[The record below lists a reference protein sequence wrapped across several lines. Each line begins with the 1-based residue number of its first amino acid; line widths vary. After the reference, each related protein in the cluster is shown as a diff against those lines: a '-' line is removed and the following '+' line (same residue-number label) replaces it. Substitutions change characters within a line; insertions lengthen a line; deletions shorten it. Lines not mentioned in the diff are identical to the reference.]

1 MGLVRLA
8 LGNVYAVV
16 VLALIIMVLGAVAIV
31 SLPVDILPAFKTP
44 AVQVLTYY
52 NGMPAESVEKTITNR
67 IERWVN
73 QAPGARLVE
82 SRSLP
87 GVSVVKVFFRDDID
101 PNAALT
107 VTNSLA
113 LGTLPTLPPNTL
125 APVVMPFDPTGTL
138 PLGILTV
145 SNPRLNE
152 AAVKDVARIDVRN
165 MLGKVKGSVAPV
177 VVGGKDRNILVY
189 LDPRRLEDHRLSPLD
204 VVKAL
209 QEGNLMVTPGT
220 AYFGDTQVL
229 LDTNAMVR
237 GVADLNRLPVKITGT
252 DRVLLEDIGH
262 AEDAYSIQTSRVR
275 VNGRPQV
282 FVPIYRQGG
291 ASSLDVA
298 KDVRESIPEMQA
310 NLPEGTKLDFVMDQ
324 STYVERAI
332 KSLLEEG
339 ALGAVLVGLMILVFL
354 GNLRMTFIAVMVLPL
369 AIITSTVG
377 LAATGH
383 TINVMTL
390 AGLFLAI
397 GPLVDNAI
405 VVLENTH
412 RHLAMGKNPV
422 RAAYDGAGELTL
434 PVLLATC
441 CTVIVL
447 LPLAFSPGVAGFLFR
462 PLTLAV
468 GFAMLASFALAW
480 TFVPAMCSILLK
492 GHHPAS
498 GGREPPDSDEIR
510 GLTPP
515 ARPGLFARLHARFD
529 AGLGWVTRRYLR
541 LLDVALRHRM
551 PVLAAVSLLFVGSL
565 LLFGKIGQEFFP
577 QVDTGQFSITVRA
590 PSDTRLDAAERYV
603 AAVEEVITKH
613 VPPGERQMVVS
624 EIGLNPDWSAAYTPN
639 AGQQDAVIR
648 VQLNE
653 KRRFTSQQYAAQLRK
668 VLADDRR
675 FAGKLEF
682 AFDTGGMVSAALNF
696 GTASPI
702 DIAVEGGRPEQAMEL
717 AQEIRRRV
725 RPIQGAAD
733 VRVVQRL
740 DAPYLVLEVKREEA
754 AAVGLSARDVIL
766 QVVAAMNS
774 STSINRNF
782 WIDTKTGNQYFV
794 AVQYPEDPDR
804 TLEAL
809 QNVFAVTGGEKQS
822 VKLSS
827 LVNIKTASGAVGVS
841 HASLRRVTNILVNT
855 EGRDIGSLAN
865 EVHKVLRQLDAEGK
879 VPKGMKVEL
888 RGEYARMTE
897 SFRSLGGGLLLAA
910 LLVYLLMVPLFRSFA
925 VPLVI
930 MFTVPLGLIGVLV
943 TLFVTRTTL
952 NIQSEMGVIFLV
964 GIVVSNG
971 VLLLDFAGKQRREGA
986 TVREAVRAAA
996 RTRFRPILMTFLAT
1010 FLDLLPLAIGLGKGS
1025 EAITPLARAVVGGL
1039 LTSTALTLFV
1049 VPVLYTLMVRDR
1061 PVKPFDLDKAL
1072 AEPEREHAL
1081 DERERVE

>member
-1 MGLVRLA
+1 
-8 LGNVYAVV
+8 
-16 VLALIIMVLGAVAIV
+16 
-31 SLPVDILPAFKTP
+31 
-44 AVQVLTYY
+44 
-52 NGMPAESVEKTITNR
+52 
-67 IERWVN
+67 
-73 QAPGARLVE
+73 
-82 SRSLP
+82 
-87 GVSVVKVFFRDDID
+87 
-101 PNAALT
+101 
-107 VTNSLA
+107 
-113 LGTLPTLPPNTL
+113 
-125 APVVMPFDPTGTL
+125 
-138 PLGILTV
+138 
-145 SNPRLNE
+145 
-152 AAVKDVARIDVRN
+152 
-165 MLGKVKGSVAPV
+165 MLGKVSGSVAQV
-177 VVGGKDRNILVY
+177 VVGGKDRTILVY

-209 QEGNLMVTPGT
+209 QDGNLMVTPGT
-220 AYFGDTQVL
+220 AYFGDSQVL

-237 GVADLNRLPVKITGT
+237 GVGELNRLPVKVSGN

-282 FVPIYRQGG
+282 FVPVYRQGG
-291 ASSLDVA
+291 ASSLRVSD
-298 KDVRESIPEMQA
+298 DVRAEIPEIEK
-310 NLPEGTKLDFVMDQ
+310 NLPEGTRLDFVMDQ
-324 STYVERAI
+324 SGYVRKAI
-332 KSLLEEG
+332 SSLIEEG
-339 ALGAVLVGLMILVFL
+339 ALGAVLVGVMILVFL
-354 GNLRMTFIAVMVLPL
+354 GNARMTLIAVLVLPL
-369 AIITSTVG
+369 AIISSTVG
-377 LAATGH
+377 LAVTGN

-412 RHLAMGKNPV
+412 RHLGMGKTPI

-468 GFAMLASFALAW
+468 GFAMMASFALAW
-480 TFVPAMCSILLK
+480 TFVPALCSIMLK
-492 GHHPAS
+492 GHGHHGEVHPS
-498 GGREPPDSDEIR
+498 HRV
-510 GLTPP
+510 
-515 ARPGLFARLHARFD
+515 GLFTALYHRFD
-529 AGLGWVTRRYLR
+529 AALSWVNRRYLA
-541 LLDVALRHRM
+541 LLDVALRFRFSL
-551 PVLAAVSLLFVGSL
+551 LAVVTLLFVGSL
-565 LLFGKIGQEFFP
+565 MLFGKIGQEFFP
-577 QVDTGQFSITVRA
+577 QVDTGQFSVTVRA
-590 PSDTRLDAAERYV
+590 PSDTRLDATERQV

-613 VPPGERQMVVS
+613 IPPGERAMIVS

-639 AGQQDAVIR
+639 AAQQDAVIR
-648 VQLNE
+648 VQLTAE
-653 KRRFTSQQYAAQLRK
+653 RRFTSQQYAAQLRK

-725 RPIQGAAD
+725 KPIPGAAD

-740 DAPYLVLEVKREEA
+740 DAPYLILEVKREEA
-754 AAVGLSARDVIL
+754 AAVGLTARDVIL

-809 QNVFAVTGGEKQS
+809 QNVFAVTGGDKQS

-827 LVNIKTASGAVGVS
+827 LVNIRSSSGAVEVS

-855 EGRDIGSLAN
+855 EGRDIGSLAD
-865 EVHKVLRQLDAEGK
+865 EVHRVLRQLADEGK

-888 RGEYARMTE
+888 RGEYARMKE
-897 SFRSLGGGLLLAA
+897 SFRSLGGGLLLAS

-943 TLFVTRTTL
+943 TLFITKTTL

-971 VLLLDFAGKQRREGA
+971 VLLLDFAGKQRKEGA
-986 TVREAVRAAA
+986 TVRQAVRAAA
-996 RTRFRPILMTFLAT
+996 ATRFRPILMTFLAT

-1039 LTSTALTLFV
+1039 LTSTVLTLFV

-1072 AEPEREHAL
+1072 AEPAREHAL
-1081 DERERVE
+1081 DEQELAE